1 MAEFVITNV
10 SRLELQK
17 LIDEAV
23 AKSLHQYFRNV
34 KYPTDQYFDVPS
46 TAVFLGIATS
56 TLHNYCSNRTIPH
69 IKRGGKLYFRK
80 SDVEQ
85 WLMKG
90 YRESNDEIVD
100 KVNLN
105 LSKRRKRPN
114 A

>member
-10 SRLELQK
+10 SRQELQK
-17 LIDEAV
+17 LIDESV
-23 AKSLHQYFRNV
+23 AKSLQQYFKNE
-34 KYPTDQYFDVPS
+34 KSSIDEYFDVPG
-46 TAVFLGIATS
+46 TAVFLGIAIS
-56 TLHNYCSNRTIPH
+56 TLHNYCSNRLIPH

-80 SDVEQ
+80 SDLEQ
-85 WLMKG
+85 WLMEG
-90 YRESNDEIVD
+90 YRQSTYEIVD